1 MARKKRKTGKP
12 SLNQPAPTPPPSDVS
27 AGGGGGGRA
36 ALAAGALALVASWL
50 AALGALAAGDLE
62 LRDIFEFDTF
72 RPWLMFSDW
81 TDGAFPITGWRQ
93 GVTYFWIPDVALL
106 LPMFATG
113 LDFRAVMLLFPLA
126 QVALCAAG
134 WILVC
139 DLLFGKSPARRAA
152 VLILH
157 ALTFLVLA
165 WNGADIFYLQMNVV
179 YHYGTWATVPWLLW
193 LSLRVLSGRPNP
205 GRRGAKAGGAAD
217 IVALVV
223 LLALSVASDL
233 LIAIWF
239 AVPAAASAVVLAMRG
254 KTPPR
259 ETALFLAALAAG
271 YIAGKIL
278 ADLQPFPPNRNT
290 EAFTSFNPEK
300 TLTALSNMAENFALV
315 ARRNPLETILWLAF
329 AAVGAARGLHVMF
342 GNPRRGG
349 RSAWA
354 LNFGVPEGRGHS
366 FAALFVPAAALT
378 PLFAV
383 LATGNFEEP
392 LQSFWRLGQNRY
404 FAPFYFIAL
413 FVGWA
418 LLPWG
423 GMAEKLQGAQRFKKI
438 PAGAGIWTAA
448 ALIVL
453 LSIPRAAQVESAALD
468 PFNTPFQKCFAENAR
483 RLGWKAG
490 IATAPLA
497 LHLRANPDAGVER
510 MMTVVNFGAF
520 ARNPGGSALLVDWLQ
535 INRHWFADEFQ
546 FAAVNDFNGRVFR
559 DLPGRTHSGCP
570 HAGRRECGLAA
581 HEGFF
586 IGEEAARKALGEPA
600 EIVECEGVGLM
611 HYDPPLNFNLGA
623 LENPD
628 LKVVGR
634 RW

>member
-1 MARKKRKTGKP
+1 M
-12 SLNQPAPTPPPSDVS
+12 
-27 AGGGGGGRA
+27 
-36 ALAAGALALVASWL
+36 AAGALALVASWL
-50 AALGALAAGDLE
+50 AALGAAAAGALE

-72 RPWLMFSDW
+72 RPWLMFADW
-81 TDGAFPITGWRQ
+81 TEGEFPITGWRQ

-113 LDFRAVMLLFPLA
+113 LDFRAVMLLFPLV
-126 QVALCAAG
+126 QVALCAVG

-139 DLLFGKSPARRAA
+139 DLLFGKTPARRAA

-165 WNGADIFYLQMNVV
+165 WNGADIFYPQMNVV

-193 LSLRVLSGRPNP
+193 LSLRVLSERPR
-205 GRRGAKAGGAAD
+205 RRGAKADGAAD

-223 LLALSVASDL
+223 LLALAVASDL

-239 AVPAAASAVVLAMRG
+239 AAPAAASAVVLAARG
-254 KTPPR
+254 KMSPR
-259 ETALFLAALAAG
+259 GTALFLAMLAAG
-271 YIAGKIL
+271 YVAGKIL

-300 TLTALSNMAENFALV
+300 TLTALSNMTENFVLV
-315 ARRNPLETILWLAF
+315 ARRNPLETVLWLAF
-329 AAVGAARGLHVMF
+329 AAVGAARGLRVMF

-354 LNFGVPEGRGHS
+354 QNFGVPEGRGHS
-366 FAALFVPAAALT
+366 FAALFVPAAALV

-392 LQSFWRLGQNRY
+392 LKSFWRLGQNRY
-404 FAPFYFIAL
+404 FASFYFIAL

-423 GMAEKLQGAQRFKKI
+423 GAAEKLRGAQWFKKI
-438 PAGAGIWTAA
+438 LAGAGIWAAA

-453 LSIPRAAQVESAALD
+453 LSLPRAARVESATLD
-468 PFNTPFQKCFAENAR
+468 PFNTPFHKCFAENAR

-497 LHLRANPDAGVER
+497 LHLRSNPDAGIER

-520 ARNPGGSALLVDWLQ
+520 ARNPGESALLVDWLQ

-559 DLPGRTHSGCP
+559 DLPGRTHSGCSR
-570 HAGRRECGLAA
+570 AERRECGLAA

-628 LKVVGR
+628 LKVVGQ